1 MKTYTLEELEE
12 REVNNLITTKSRN
25 EDNIVKI
32 QNRVNAETDVEEKQR
47 LTNLLNLHSGHK
59 KVLNKIDYKKQ
70 ASEHLS
76 KIKK

>member
-1 MKTYTLEELEE
+1 MRDLSITEIEKLYKDNLATQKKRNLDNISKL
-12 REVNNLITTKSRN
+12 NNRLKNCDDIFEKSRLRGLI
-25 EDNIVKI
+25 D
-32 QNRVNAETDVEEKQR
+32 
-47 LTNLLNLHSGHK
+47 LHSGHK